1 MTQRMT
7 KHTARGPWSDDA
19 TIDEISRLGRERSS
33 LVDALSPALRL
44 ACALPDWH
52 RASVSLFHTSDRL
65 PAVHPALTIELID
78 PESPSPA
85 HRAAYAD
92 GLRTVARLVVHAEDR
107 PVAELEVFGASRVD
121 SRGLRLLL
129 ASLEQIAG
137 RERSRNAVHR
147 AVELI
152 RTHAREAP
160 SSGGPGRP
168 DTGTPTET
176 EGALEREAAPVAS
189 YDPETGLP
197 VGPLLEDRLRM
208 AIRRRRR
215 GDHGLLAVLHVAPDP
230 KTGEDPVTRAAI
242 ARRLVTAVRDT
253 DTVGHLPGGG
263 YLVIGEGL
271 GNLEEAEKLA
281 ARLLHAGRAPV
292 SRDVEAA
299 PDCRV
304 GLVIGGPGHD
314 DAADL
319 MRDART
325 AMRGASRAESVKVFD
340 PVVQAEED
348 NRELIEAEL
357 GRALVSRELFL
368 EYQPIVALD
377 DGRIA
382 GLEAYIRWRHPRVG
396 LIPPAEFI
404 DVAEISP
411 LIHEI
416 GHWVLDEVCQQ
427 IHRWSARVRLS
438 RMPPVDLNFTR
449 TQLAEPGFADR
460 FIATLRRH
468 DLPGECFRID
478 VNESDL
484 MDDPDPVSA
493 VLARLRGHGVQAVV
507 DDFGTGFSSL
517 RVLHALPVSALKI
530 DGSFIPGPESGID
543 AWVIART
550 IVELGKVL
558 DLDVVAEGVETREQ
572 LRTLRQVGCRHGE
585 GYVFSG
591 PVSPAKTLELI
602 RDGYPLELE
611 PAADS

>member
-1 MTQRMT
+1 MT
-7 KHTARGPWSDDA
+7 KPSARGPWSDDA
-19 TIDEISRLGRERSS
+19 TIDEISRLGRTRAS
-33 LVDALSPALRL
+33 LVEALSPALRL

-52 RASVSLFHTSDRL
+52 RASVSLFHTSERL
-65 PAVHPALTIELID
+65 PAVHPALTVELID
-78 PESPSPA
+78 PDSPSAA
-85 HRAAYAD
+85 HRTAYAD

-107 PVAELEVFGASRVD
+107 PEAELEVFGASRVD

-147 AVELI
+147 AVELV
-152 RTHAREAP
+152 RAQAREKPPAGPDRSAGEAP
-160 SSGGPGRP
+160 P
-168 DTGTPTET
+168 
-176 EGALEREAAPVAS
+176 EREAASQREAAPAALH
-189 YDPETGLP
+189 DPETGLP

-230 KTGEDPVTRAAI
+230 RTGEDRVSRAAI

-253 DTVGHLPGGG
+253 DTVGHLPGGD

-271 GNLEEAEKLA
+271 RNLEEAEKLA
-281 ARLLHAGRAPV
+281 ARLLRAGRVPAN
-292 SRDVEAA
+292 RDVGAA

-314 DAADL
+314 DPADL

-325 AMRGASRAESVKVFD
+325 AMKGASRAESVKVFD

-357 GRALVSRELFL
+357 GRALASRELFL

-411 LIHEI
+411 LIHEL
-416 GHWVLDEVCQQ
+416 GHWVLDEACQQ
-427 IHRWSARVRLS
+427 IHRWGAHVRLS

-449 TQLAEPGFADR
+449 TQLSEPGFADR
-460 FIATLRRH
+460 FISTLRRH

-484 MDDPDPVSA
+484 MDDPEPVSA

-517 RVLHALPVSALKI
+517 QVLHALPVSALKI

-558 DLDVVAEGVETREQ
+558 DLEVVAEGVETREQ

-611 PAADS
+611 PAADR